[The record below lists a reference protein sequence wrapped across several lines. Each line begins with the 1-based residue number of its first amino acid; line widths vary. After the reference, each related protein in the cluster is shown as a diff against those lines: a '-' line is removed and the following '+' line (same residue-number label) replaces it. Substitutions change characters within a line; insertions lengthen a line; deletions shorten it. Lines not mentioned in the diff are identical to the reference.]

1 MKKTAIIYLALLFI
15 TFSSIAQTAIPP
27 IDKSPMDMA
36 TFPSNYGLLKIQDKA
51 TEPLAVRIIY
61 SRPLK
66 NNRVIFGQLVEY
78 NKIWR
83 FGANENSEIEF
94 YNDVTINNTKVKKG
108 RYSIY
113 AIPTTD
119 KWTIVINKD
128 LNSWGAYKYEQSKD
142 VLRVDVPVQTTNEIA
157 EAFYIYFDK
166 AKTGFNLNAGW
177 DNVKV
182 TLPISM

>member
-15 TFSSIAQTAIPP
+15 TFSSIAQTTIPP

-36 TFPSNYGLLKIQDKA
+36 TFPANYGLLKIQDKA

-78 NKIWR
+78 NKVWR

-142 VLRVDVPVQTTNEIA
+142 VLRVDVPVQTTTEIA